1 MSSIVKREEQPPPVQ
16 MDPGAMMQAIVEKG
30 ITSESVSVM
39 KDLLEMH
46 REIKRESAKA
56 AFASAFADLRRECG
70 KILATKII
78 PTSGGGIKG
87 KFAPLTEIQDQIEP
101 LLERHGFFMTFDQSK
116 LEGGQTRVECV
127 VVHRDGHEMRSG
139 FTCREHISP
148 QNSAAQ
154 NDGGTNTLA
163 KRIAMCNMFGIRIDY
178 ETDARAEGD
187 TITREQAAELERRA
201 GRVYG
206 GDADRMAALLKYAGA
221 TAFENIRQAKYTL
234 AMRELSREEA
244 ATGTPGTEDRNA
256 PDCPEDAGK
265 WLAGMEAR
273 CAAIGKSPSQTA
285 GILSKTYAKYG
296 AKSARDMT
304 PEARA
309 SAWNNAHQ
317 VKNVANGESDE
328 NGKSGGS
335 SHPASASPS
344 GAFVSPPVPAGE
356 PNPPSGSSTVTA
368 ADIDAAFAQGSLL
381 PMPKGGRKK

>member
-1 MSSIVKREEQPPPVQ
+1 MSSIVKREEQPTPVQ
-16 MDPGAMMQAIVEKG
+16 MDPGAMMAAIVEKG

-78 PTSGGGIKG
+78 PTSGGGVKG

-116 LEGGQTRVECV
+116 LDGGQTRVECV

-139 FTCREHISP
+139 FTCREHVSP

-163 KRIAMCNMFGIRIDY
+163 KRIAMCNMFGVRIDY

-206 GDADRMAALLKYAGA
+206 GDAERMAALLKYAGA
-221 TAFENIRQAKYTL
+221 TAFENIRQAKYAL
-234 AMRELSREEA
+234 AMRELAREEG
-244 ATGTPGTEDRNA
+244 ATGAATEDRDA
-256 PDCPEDAGK
+256 PECPTDAGK

-273 CAAIGKSPSQTA
+273 CAALGKSPSQTTA
-285 GILSKTYAKYG
+285 ILSKTYGKYG

-309 SAWNNAHQ
+309 LAWNNAHQ
-317 VKNVANGESDE
+317 SKSVANGESDE
-328 NGKSGGS
+328 NGKSGTAAS
-335 SHPASASPS
+335 TASASPQ
-344 GAFVSPPVPAGE
+344 GAIVSPPVPAGE

-368 ADIDAAFAQGSLL
+368 AEIEAAFAQGSLL
-381 PMPKGGRKK
+381 PEPKGGRKK